1 MPKAAKQSTTNRE
14 ATGAAKRAPK
24 KRPSQL
30 KTSAEK
36 AELKL
41 RRHPA
46 SDELRVLPVAAL
58 HVDSVILDDQP
69 DHLVLTLRIPKAVI
83 RNNIPLLT
91 GLIDEGRLSRLGG
104 AA

>member
-14 ATGAAKRAPK
+14 ATGAAKRAK
-24 KRPSQL
+24 KRPAQL

-104 AA
+104 AT

>member
-69 DHLVLTLRIPKAVI
+69 DHLVLTASDPESGDQKQYPVA
-83 RNNIPLLT
+83 
-91 GLIDEGRLSRLGG
+91 DG
-104 AA
+104 ADR

>member
-41 RRHPA
+41 RRHPTSEA
-46 SDELRVLPVAAL
+46 SRAASG
-58 HVDSVILDDQP
+58 SV
-69 DHLVLTLRIPKAVI
+69 TCGF
-83 RNNIPLLT
+83 RNSGRST
-91 GLIDEGRLSRLGG
+91 GSPGSDGFGSRKR
-104 AA
+104 